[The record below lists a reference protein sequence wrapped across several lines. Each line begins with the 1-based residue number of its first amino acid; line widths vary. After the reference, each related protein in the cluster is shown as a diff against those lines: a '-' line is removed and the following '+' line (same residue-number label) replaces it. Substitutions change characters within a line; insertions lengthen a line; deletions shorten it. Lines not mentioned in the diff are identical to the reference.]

1 MPTYTFTVELR
12 GSGLTEEEAW
22 QDAIDS
28 FASDPGEP
36 CEVEQDDDD
45 FTDIPDDETD
55 TFDFDQS

>member
-36 CEVEQDDDD
+36 CEVQEDDEEQLHYPGDDD
-45 FTDIPDDETD
+45 TDSFELD
-55 TFDFDQS
+55 

>member
-36 CEVEQDDDD
+36 CEVQEDDEEQLLYPVDDD
-45 FTDIPDDETD
+45 TDSFELG
-55 TFDFDQS
+55 